1 MRQNLWSVSSIP
13 NENNRVV
20 FNKDSANIY
29 NSLNSVIGIVIK
41 KDNLFKMHEVN
52 NKEAKLFTTTK
63 EMTNKL

>member
-1 MRQNLWSVSSIP
+1 MRENLWSVSSIL

-41 KDNLFKMHEVN
+41 KDNLFKMHGN
-52 NKEAKLFTTTK
+52 AWSK
-63 EMTNKL
+63 